1 MQKMCARDST
11 LKTSNVEI
19 LEITNLMLS
28 RFAKVNIFF
37 FPTTETVLKRSYK
50 PYGDVSI
57 IS

>member
-1 MQKMCARDST
+1 MCARDST

-37 FPTTETVLKRSYK
+37 SPTTETVLKRSYK

>member
-1 MQKMCARDST
+1 MCARDST

-50 PYGDVSI
+50 SYGDVSI

>member
-1 MQKMCARDST
+1 MQKTYARDST

-28 RFAKVNIFF
+28 RFAKVNIFYS
-37 FPTTETVLKRSYK
+37 TTETVLKRSYK